1 MDKRDQNQSKDKFQ
15 MPTWPTVLVQVPVTS
30 EGLLGGE
37 DHEALRDAFALW
49 FGAVHSYPSQGP
61 VAVNGRCV
69 PRHWQFTVE
78 GHLISG
84 KTS

>member
-1 MDKRDQNQSKDKFQ
+1 MAYSACAGTCYQ
-15 MPTWPTVLVQVPVTS
+15 PLTS

-61 VAVNGRCV
+61 VAVNGRCI

-78 GHLISG
+78 GHLISR